1 MNTKPIPDCI
11 ADTFHYNP
19 DSKSGLTRTSTGRD
33 AGYLAKHNHTGMQYW
48 QVNYKGQIY
57 KAHRVIWHIYWRE
70 PIKQVIDHIDGNGLN
85 NNLSN
90 LRNTTSRVN
99 NNNRYYHRD
108 GRKYKTFL
116 KRRRDGRKS

>member
-1 MNTKPIPDCI
+1 MRIKPIPDCI

-33 AGYLAKHNHTGMQYW
+33 AGSYHFQPKTGMEYW
-48 QVNYKGQIY
+48 QIMYKGEIY

-70 PIKQVIDHIDGNGLN
+70 PIKEVIDHIDGNGLN

-90 LRNTTSRVN
+90 LRNATFSEN
-99 NNNRYYHRD
+99 SSNRYYHRD
-108 GRKYKTFL
+108 GRKHKTYL
-116 KRRRDGRKS
+116 KRLRNSRKG